1 MGAVY
6 RATHLRLNKRVAV
19 KVLASALAA
28 NAESL
33 ARFHREALVTG
44 GLGHLH
50 IVQVFD
56 FSTTLAGQPFLV
68 MELLEG
74 EDLEHRLCRVGRL
87 PAAEVVPIVKQVA
100 SALAATHAQAIVH
113 RDLKPGNIFLLQ
125 VAGEANFVKVVDFGI
140 SKMRAATHKLT
151 RTASIMGTPNYMS
164 PEQAQGKIDEIDE
177 RTDQWALACIAW
189 ECLAG
194 ERPFVGEEGTSILY
208 QVVHAPPPPL
218 LPKVPGLAP
227 QVEAVLLRAMAKA
240 KNDRFSTVNDFALAF
255 ENAVAARGLSRDG
268 DLRSQPRCLL
278 LLFPSA
284 RARLVQPAPL
294 LEPQDGHRRGRQ
306 SGGRSLDRR
315 NGEATCARP
324 AGPWPRQAH

>member
-6 RATHLRLNKRVAV
+6 RATHLRLNRRVAV

-28 NAESL
+28 NADSL

-44 GLGHLH
+44 GLGHPH

-56 FSTTLAGQPFLV
+56 FATTLAGQPFLV

-87 PAAEVVPIVKQVA
+87 PPAEVVPIVKQVA

-113 RDLKPGNIFLLQ
+113 RDLKPGNVFLLQ
-125 VAGEANFVKVVDFGI
+125 VAGEANFVKVLDFGI

-164 PEQAQGKIDEIDE
+164 PEQARGRIDEIDE

-208 QVVHAPPPPL
+208 QVVHEPPPPL
-218 LPKVPGLAP
+218 LPKVPGLDP
-227 QVEAVLLRAMAKA
+227 QVEVVLLRAMAKA
-240 KNDRFSTVNDFALAF
+240 KNDRFPTVNDFALAF
-255 ENAVAARGLSRDG
+255 ENAVTGIPREAPQIASEVAGACGAATSNRRERG
-268 DLRSQPRCLL
+268 
-278 LLFPSA
+278 
-284 RARLVQPAPL
+284 VAP
-294 LEPQDGHRRGRQ
+294 
-306 SGGRSLDRR
+306 
-315 NGEATCARP
+315 
-324 AGPWPRQAH
+324 